1 LITLPLAWWL
11 ARACLAA
18 TPDRSVN
25 QLLAQAAAL
34 HAAFGLLLALAF
46 LLP

>member
-1 LITLPLAWWL
+1 MTLPLAWWL
-11 ARACLAA
+11 ARACLEARPA
-18 TPDRSVN
+18 RETN